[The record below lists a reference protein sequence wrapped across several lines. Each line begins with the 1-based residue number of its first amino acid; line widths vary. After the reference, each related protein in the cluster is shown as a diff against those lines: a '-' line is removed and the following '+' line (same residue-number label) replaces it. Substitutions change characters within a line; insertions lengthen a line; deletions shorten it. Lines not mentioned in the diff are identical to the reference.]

1 MSDPDEGDG
10 AGEMRGAESED
21 ATIAAPAYNADSEV
35 AIGEGIMQSAKT
47 NKNQET
53 SFTID
58 ARVEEGV
65 KVGSASSKAKKQRK
79 Q

>member
-1 MSDPDEGDG
+1 MSDPDEG
-10 AGEMRGAESED
+10 AGEMRQESED
-21 ATIAAPAYNADSEV
+21 ATIAAPAYNVDSEV
-35 AIGEGIMQSAKT
+35 GEGIMQSASSK
-47 NKNQET
+47 KIQET

-58 ARVEEGV
+58 ARAEEGV